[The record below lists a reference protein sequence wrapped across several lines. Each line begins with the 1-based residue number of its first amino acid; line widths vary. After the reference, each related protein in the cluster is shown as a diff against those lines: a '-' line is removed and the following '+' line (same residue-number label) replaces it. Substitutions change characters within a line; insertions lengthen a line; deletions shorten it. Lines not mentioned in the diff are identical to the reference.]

1 MPAFVDFKRV
11 VWHESFEPILQ
22 WFMAMSK
29 IGHHFLCGDAIERW
43 LFPLLLILAAD
54 LEEQYA
60 LFLDLDLGDCS

>member
-1 MPAFVDFKRV
+1 
-11 VWHESFEPILQ
+11 
-22 WFMAMSK
+22 MAMSK